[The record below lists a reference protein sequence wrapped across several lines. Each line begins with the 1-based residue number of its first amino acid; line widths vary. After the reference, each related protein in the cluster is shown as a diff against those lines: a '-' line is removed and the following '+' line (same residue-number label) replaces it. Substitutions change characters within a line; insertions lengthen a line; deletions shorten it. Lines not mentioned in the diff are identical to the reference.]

1 MLTNRLI
8 TQFQQQNS
16 KQKPVKE
23 KHGSALGEQNEN
35 NCHKSILLET
45 LWR

>member
-8 TQFQQQNS
+8 TQLQQQNS
-16 KQKPVKE
+16 KQTPVKE
-23 KHGSALGEQNEN
+23 NYGSAHGEQNEN
-35 NCHKSILLET
+35 NCNKSILLET